1 VAAGELGRIYSGLI
15 KENGGRCIDIGF
27 VIEFWLGFELHP
39 RLEIFMK
46 RSEDNYLEAK
56 LHERGLQFRRHI

>member
-1 VAAGELGRIYSGLI
+1 MAAGELGRLYSGII

-27 VIEFWLGFELHP
+27 VVEFWLGSKLHD
-39 RLEIFMK
+39 RLKAFMK

-56 LHERGLQFRRHI
+56 LHNRGLEFRRYI